1 MLRELT
7 IKTFIH
13 QTNLKMKTKATL
25 IIGASA
31 LAMFSCDTKNYT
43 EQDRVE
49 VTTNLENYVDSVE
62 TAVQIIPVHNW
73 SVIDERYDSLDSR
86 AEKVYND
93 LKVENDNIEML
104 EERYETA
111 IKNGKAEEENFE
123 RTADMHMKN
132 VETWWDKTSA
142 DIEKGTKNTAE
153 DLEEATQESMD
164 WLEKNFDK
172 LGDET
177 KKKYE
182 EITMKLHKD

>member
-1 MLRELT
+1 
-7 IKTFIH
+7 
-13 QTNLKMKTKATL
+13 MKTKATL

-62 TAVQIIPVHNW
+62 TAIQMIPVHNW

-93 LKVENDNIEML
+93 LKVEDDNLDMI

-111 IKNGKAEEENFE
+111 VENGKAEAENFE
-123 RTADMHMKN
+123 RTANMHMEN
-132 VETWWDKTSA
+132 VETWWDKTAA
-142 DIEKGTKNTAE
+142 DIEKGTKSTAE
-153 DLEEATQESMD
+153 DIETATQESMD

-172 LGDET
+172 LSDDS

-182 EITMKLHKD
+182 EITIKLNKD

>member
-1 MLRELT
+1 
-7 IKTFIH
+7 
-13 QTNLKMKTKATL
+13 MKTKATL

-31 LAMFSCDTKNYT
+31 LVMFSCDTKNFT

-49 VTTNLENYVDSVE
+49 ATTNLENYVDSVE
-62 TAVQIIPVHNW
+62 TAVQMIPAHNW

-86 AEKVYND
+86 ADKVYKD
-93 LKVENDNIEML
+93 LEIEDDNLEML
-104 EERYETA
+104 KERYEVA
-111 IKNGKAEEENFE
+111 VKNGKAETENFE

-142 DIEKGTKNTAE
+142 EIEKGGENTADGIE
-153 DLEEATQESMD
+153 DATQESMD

-172 LGDET
+172 LDDDS

-182 EITMKLHKD
+182 GITLKLKKD